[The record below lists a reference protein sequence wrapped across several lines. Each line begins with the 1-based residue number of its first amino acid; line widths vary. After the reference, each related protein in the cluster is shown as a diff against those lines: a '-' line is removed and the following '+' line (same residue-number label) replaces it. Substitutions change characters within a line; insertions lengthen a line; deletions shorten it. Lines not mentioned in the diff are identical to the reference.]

1 MPEQRKPTLEPLEDD
16 VYPVV
21 VAIGGTSEDAHRT
34 GVERVGQAGA
44 KPITWVPLA
53 VELQRDWA
61 REEKVADVVEIVLTE
76 RLLRA

>member
-21 VAIGGTSEDAHRT
+21 VAIGGTSEDAHHT
-34 GVERVGQAGA
+34 GVERVVQSGA
-44 KPITWVPLA
+44 KPITWIPLP